1 MIYLNRNSPT
11 TAMELKG
18 KRVHYAY
25 IRFIPFFFFWLL
37 LNTSIPKVRGIRCKY
52 CQYFN
57 RIKSSI
63 RLKIFCI

>member
-11 TAMELKG
+11 TTTELKG
-18 KRVHYAY
+18 KRAHYAY
-25 IRFIPFFFFWLL
+25 ICFIPFFFWLL
-37 LNTSIPKVRGIRCKY
+37 LNILIPKVRGILCKY